1 MVSSK
6 LPDVPLTSTALD
18 QWFLNLSSQ
27 KIDLEILD
35 KNSGLLAQNSEL
47 FSLKEFYGRLWEL
60 FLFCSFFKK
69 ETSLGYCDKQFKNH
83 WSRS

>member
-27 KIDLEILD
+27 KIHLEILD
-35 KNSGLLAQNSEL
+35 KNSGLLAQSSEL
-47 FSLKEFYGRLWEL
+47 SSLKEFYGRLWEL
-60 FLFCSFFKK
+60 CFFLYFF
-69 ETSLGYCDKQFKNH
+69 
-83 WSRS
+83 